1 AGQMS
6 HPNLVTIHD
15 IGEHEGHPFIVM
27 EYLDGEDLSR
37 IIRHKRHFSVE
48 DKRRLTCEACRAL
61 AYAHAKDIVHR
72 DIRHPNSFVTSAGCV
87 KIVDFGLARGGLSE
101 FTQTGKVVGTPNY
114 MAPEQIRGDLVD
126 HRADIFAAGVVLYEF
141 LSGRKAFEGDSVAGT
156 IYKV

>member
-1 AGQMS
+1 MDQIGKYRVVRTIGEGGMGCVYEAVDPMINRRVAIKTLAVNVMDDEDARRRFFREAQAAGQMS

-48 DKRRLTCEACRAL
+48 DKLRLMCEACRGL

-72 DIRHPNSFVTSAGCV
+72 DIKPANIFVTSDGRV
-87 KIVDFGLARGGLSE
+87 K
-101 FTQTGKVVGTPNY
+101 
-114 MAPEQIRGDLVD
+114 
-126 HRADIFAAGVVLYEF
+126 
-141 LSGRKAFEGDSVAGT
+141 
-156 IYKV
+156 